1 MSEEMNPLSKKE
13 PTNKNQGKSYLELH
27 LKRKERQKPV
37 LKQPSKPARDT
48 HTEAGSRA
56 FSRHLFTDGFNSFSH
71 FTLGMFAV
79 YYQFLVPVCTLYQLL
94 DPYDVNMYVDILEFI
109 VGFTVGLVLKSL
121 LI

>member
-1 MSEEMNPLSKKE
+1 VE
-13 PTNKNQGKSYLELH
+13 PTNKTQDKPN
-27 LKRKERQKPV
+27 LKTHSKKEDIQKPKV
-37 LKQPSKPARDT
+37 TKTSKQAKDT
-48 HTEAGSRA
+48 HTEAGSQA

-71 FTLGMFAV
+71 FTLGMIAV

-109 VGFTVGLVLKSL
+109 VGFTVGLILKSL